1 MSFPLI
7 ILLLKVRAP
16 VYYIKYPRGSICYNQ
31 VKTLRRSCFD
41 MKKKILKKGTKENEI
56 YKYWGYKL
64 ISKENIINYQFN
76 CENVYLFVGAGD
88 IDFYIF

>member
-1 MSFPLI
+1 MI
-7 ILLLKVRAP
+7 I
-16 VYYIKYPRGSICYNQ
+16 
-31 VKTLRRSCFD
+31 
-41 MKKKILKKGTKENEI
+41 ENEI

-88 IDFYIF
+88 IDLVYQEIIK